1 MFSKLTNMS
10 KRSEEFANKAYPNYS
25 PDGKTQVD
33 MSSYRF
39 ACERGYEQAEK
50 DTIERV
56 CKWLEEN
63 VTYIHP
69 RKGIKTCIIN
79 LNALREA
86 MEEEL

>member
-1 MFSKLTNMS
+1 MS
-10 KRSEEFANKAYPNYS
+10 KRSEEAALKAYPENIKHKNTPLEY
-25 PDGKTQVD
+25 DGNTWRRAYYD
-33 MSSYRF
+33 D
-39 ACERGYEQAEK
+39 GYEQAEQ

-63 VTYIHP
+63 ATYTHP
-69 RKGIKTCIIN
+69 RKGTKTCIIN